1 MPTITKEKK
10 DIYEV
15 HISVTEDYVVYM
27 NGDFVRDIA
36 YDKLSDELGEDEV
49 DEAIDKLDPEDEMF
63 LDAVQEAVE
72 DGWPGSGPTMSEWS
86 EECLAK
92 NGTRSLGSGEHSEV
106 NSVSFP
112 KGMEMAQSGRF
123 PA

>member
-1 MPTITKEKK
+1 MSTITKEKK

-27 NGDFVRDIA
+27 NGDLVQDIA
-36 YDKLSDELGEDEV
+36 YDKLSDELGEDKV
-49 DEAIDKLDPEDEMF
+49 DEAIEGLDPEDEIF
-63 LDAVQEAVE
+63 LDAVQELVN
-72 DGWPGSGPTMSEWS
+72 DGWPGDTVLSEWD
-86 EECLAK
+86 EDCLAR

-106 NSVSFP
+106 NSVSFH

>member
-1 MPTITKEKK
+1 MPTITQEKK

-27 NGDFVRDIA
+27 DGDFIRDIA

-63 LDAVQEAVE
+63 LDAVQEAVN
-72 DGWPGSGPTMSEWS
+72 DGWPGDTVLSEWS

-92 NGTRSLGSGEHSEV
+92 NGTRSLGGGEHSEV
-106 NSVSFP
+106 NSVSFH